1 MLTPRLPSL
10 ALVHAAV
17 VRFRLEPWPDAYDC
31 RPTRAPDEIARID
44 TVAEH
49 RATTRESDNSKAVKN
64 RRRLLLLDTT
74 MFSTRNLLDAIAA
87 SGHAKMQKEFWR
99 SRLLDPDEKFFDQF
113 SQPPQ
118 VLYKYIPAHRLDHA
132 LPDEKPCSFRATPP
146 NELNDINEIN
156 YKTSFVDDESH
167 RENINREY
175 ALALTKLFPPSPVC
189 ADDVERYR
197 KKHPRGYGAEL
208 TCDQLSKRYG
218 VTSFSTRNNDV
229 KMWSHYADR
238 CRGVVIGYNVDFW
251 VEHLLG
257 TSIIRQVKYAD
268 DLPIVMGPCVVNQ
281 ENTYAFMS
289 SKGAAWEYEQE
300 WRLITELSKTQ
311 QSGNDIAVITFPQ
324 QSVSS
329 ILVTDRTSED
339 TVDIIVR
346 RLNNPSNDYRISRI
360 NKMQRGRDATTL
372 AFIGQIRARAQR
384 STQTA

>member
-1 MLTPRLPSL
+1 M
-10 ALVHAAV
+10 
-17 VRFRLEPWPDAYDC
+17 
-31 RPTRAPDEIARID
+31 
-44 TVAEH
+44 
-49 RATTRESDNSKAVKN
+49 
-64 RRRLLLLDTT
+64 LDTT

-87 SGHAKMQKEFWR
+87 SGHAKMQRVFWR
-99 SRLLDPDEKFFDQF
+99 ARLLDPDEKFFDQF

-156 YKTSFVDDESH
+156 YKTSFVDDERN
-167 RENINREY
+167 RENINQEY
-175 ALALTKLFPPSPVC
+175 ASTLTELFPTSPVSV
-189 ADDVERYR
+189 DDVERYR

-208 TCDQLSKRYG
+208 ACDQLSKRYG
-218 VTSFSTRNNDV
+218 VTSFSTRNDDV
-229 KMWSHYADR
+229 KMWSHYADY

-281 ENTYAFMS
+281 ENAYAFMS

-311 QSGNDIAVITFPQ
+311 QSGKDIAVITVPQ
-324 QSVSS
+324 KSVSS
-329 ILVTDRTSED
+329 ILITDRTLKD

-346 RLNNPSNDYRISRI
+346 RLNNPSNDYRISWI
-360 NKMQRGRDATTL
+360 DKMQRGRDATTL
-372 AFIGQIRARAQR
+372 AFTGQMKTRAQ
-384 STQTA
+384 SSIQTA